1 MAIHLY
7 YRDTL
12 GCFWKQT
19 GSHVQEGWETKQRR
33 AQELTGHTLLLYG
46 IGKLHA
52 HINIYVHWKRMLSG
66 DSKLTEPAAG
76 LTVLDIINVLEIGYI

>member
-19 GSHVQEGWETKQRR
+19 GSHDQEEQRR
-33 AQELTGHTLLLYG
+33 AQELTGHALLLYG

-66 DSKLTEPAAG
+66 HSKLTA
-76 LTVLDIINVLEIGYI
+76 LDIINVLEIGYL